1 MRTSLSHS
9 QNAEIGA
16 FSDSSFPLH
25 GQNRIRI
32 FPYLDR
38 FSNSAQIR
46 ENMDMIL
53 SIYGKIPI
61 RESPYFDI
69 FMHCFPVPNFY
80 DGLTW
85 KHNPFKDI
93 EKFHQP
99 TSITPLQLGII
110 IEISPRDR
118 AAISWNNSGLIM
130 IYKLKVFHE
139 AIVNLL

>member
-1 MRTSLSHS
+1 
-9 QNAEIGA
+9 
-16 FSDSSFPLH
+16 
-25 GQNRIRI
+25 
-32 FPYLDR
+32 
-38 FSNSAQIR
+38 
-46 ENMDMIL
+46 MIL

>member
-69 FMHCFPVPNFY
+69 FMHCFPVPNSY
-80 DGLTW
+80 DGLT
-85 KHNPFKDI
+85 
-93 EKFHQP
+93 
-99 TSITPLQLGII
+99 
-110 IEISPRDR
+110 
-118 AAISWNNSGLIM
+118 
-130 IYKLKVFHE
+130 
-139 AIVNLL
+139 